1 MSSYVFCT
9 FCFHIYIQIM
19 VLIGE
24 LKTIYNKPRL
34 VIYNDGM
41 VFKFSPKTSW
51 LVSSTSRD
59 WLIQVLRSSSKSSPT
74 SCSKPKL
81 HVQAPC
87 LSSMHKWELW
97 ILPHYDSNPVIILAL
112 MPLIMASFWYP
123 LQLIYELEILYG
135 HRCPPGSWTMNHVKQ
150 TVADRL
156 CPSIASSSSI

>member
-81 HVQAPC
+81 YVQAPC

-123 LQLIYELEILYG
+123 LQAYL
-135 HRCPPGSWTMNHVKQ
+135 WTRNTLRTPMS
-150 TVADRL
+150 ARL
-156 CPSIASSSSI
+156 MDNESCQANSCRPSLP